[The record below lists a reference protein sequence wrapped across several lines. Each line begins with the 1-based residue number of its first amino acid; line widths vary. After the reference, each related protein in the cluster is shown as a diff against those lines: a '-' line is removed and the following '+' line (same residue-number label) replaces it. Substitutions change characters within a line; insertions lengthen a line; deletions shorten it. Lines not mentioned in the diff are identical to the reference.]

1 MMKTKV
7 WEALIGKEENRA
19 SVANRQ
25 LDTIQKQY
33 QHLRDRMAYIEG
45 LVSEYSDSAAGSP
58 MQRSTYQLQ
67 LFGMREKLGVEA
79 QLLSEKIREIRQT
92 IAAHHGE
99 IRKFDKMRVLT
110 EERQLAHE
118 HQAERRRD
126 DESGT
131 LQFNFQRR
139 GF

>member
-1 MMKTKV
+1 MKTKV

-19 SVANRQ
+19 SAASRQ
-25 LDTIQKQY
+25 LDVIQKQY
-33 QHLRDRMAYIEG
+33 QHLCDRMAYIED

-79 QLLSEKIREIRQT
+79 QLLSVKIREIKHT
-92 IAAHHGE
+92 SAAHHGE

-110 EERQLAHE
+110 EERQQAQE

>member
-1 MMKTKV
+1 MKTTV
-7 WEALIGKEENRA
+7 WQALIGKEETRA
-19 SVANRQ
+19 GVASRQ
-25 LDTIQKQY
+25 LETIQRQY
-33 QHLRDRMAYIEG
+33 QYLCDRMTYIES

-79 QLLSEKIREIRQT
+79 QLLSEKIREIKHT
-92 IAAHHGE
+92 IAVHQGE
-99 IRKFDKMRVLT
+99 IKKFDKMRVLT
-110 EERQLAHE
+110 EERQRAQE

>member
-1 MMKTKV
+1 MKTAV
-7 WEALIGKEENRA
+7 WQALIGKEETRA
-19 SVANRQ
+19 GVASRQ
-25 LDTIQKQY
+25 LETIQRQY
-33 QHLRDRMAYIEG
+33 QYLCDRMTYIES

-79 QLLSEKIREIRQT
+79 QLLSERIREIKHT
-92 IAAHHGE
+92 IAVHEGE

-110 EERQLAHE
+110 EERQRAQE

>member
-19 SVANRQ
+19 SAASRQ
-25 LDTIQKQY
+25 LDVIQKQY
-33 QHLRDRMAYIEG
+33 QHLCDRMAYIED

-79 QLLSEKIREIRQT
+79 QLLSVKIREIKHT
-92 IAAHHGE
+92 IAAHRGE

-110 EERQLAHE
+110 EERQQAQE

>member
-1 MMKTKV
+1 MKTKV

-19 SVANRQ
+19 SAASRQ
-25 LDTIQKQY
+25 LDVIQKQY
-33 QHLRDRMAYIEG
+33 QHLCDRMAYIED

-79 QLLSEKIREIRQT
+79 QLLSVKIREIKHT
-92 IAAHHGE
+92 IAAHRGE

-110 EERQLAHE
+110 EERQQAQE